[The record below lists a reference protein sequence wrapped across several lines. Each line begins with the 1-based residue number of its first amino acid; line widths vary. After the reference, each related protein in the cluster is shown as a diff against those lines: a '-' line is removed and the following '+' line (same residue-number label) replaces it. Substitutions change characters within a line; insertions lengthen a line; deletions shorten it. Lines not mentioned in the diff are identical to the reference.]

1 MIPYI
6 VVLKLKNYVNLHRI
20 LGLEK
25 SIKMKIGK
33 VIQWDMGH
41 RVLNHRSVCKGLHGH
56 RYKAEICVEGDLV
69 EKKDAS
75 EEGMVIDFADIK
87 KTAQKFIQEELDH
100 AFMVWEKDIELLE
113 FFKNSKGHKPVIVP
127 FTPTAENV
135 AAYIFNEL
143 KDKFTDVFK
152 TGLHLQS
159 VKLWETPSSYALFE
173 SE

>member
-1 MIPYI
+1 
-6 VVLKLKNYVNLHRI
+6 
-20 LGLEK
+20 
-25 SIKMKIGK
+25 MKIGK

-173 SE
+173 SEEDKGKDTINNS

>member
-1 MIPYI
+1 
-6 VVLKLKNYVNLHRI
+6 
-20 LGLEK
+20 
-25 SIKMKIGK
+25 MKIGK

-173 SE
+173 QSKTKVKAL

>member
-1 MIPYI
+1 
-6 VVLKLKNYVNLHRI
+6 
-20 LGLEK
+20 
-25 SIKMKIGK
+25 MKIGK

-41 RVLNHRSVCKGLHGH
+41 RVLNHRSVCNGLHGH

-135 AAYIFNEL
+135 AAYIFNQL

-159 VKLWETPSSYALFE
+159 VKLWETPSSYALYK

>member
-1 MIPYI
+1 
-6 VVLKLKNYVNLHRI
+6 
-20 LGLEK
+20 
-25 SIKMKIGK
+25 MKIGK

-69 EKKDAS
+69 EKKDVS

-87 KTAQKFIQEELDH
+87 KTAKKFIQEELDH

>member
-1 MIPYI
+1 
-6 VVLKLKNYVNLHRI
+6 
-20 LGLEK
+20 
-25 SIKMKIGK
+25 MKIGK

-100 AFMVWEKDIELLE
+100 AFMDWEKDIELLE

-159 VKLWETPSSYALFE
+159 VKLWETPSSYALYE

>member
-1 MIPYI
+1 
-6 VVLKLKNYVNLHRI
+6 
-20 LGLEK
+20 
-25 SIKMKIGK
+25 MKIGK

-159 VKLWETPSSYALFE
+159 VKPWETPSSYALFE
-173 SE
+173 QSKTKVKAL

>member
-1 MIPYI
+1 
-6 VVLKLKNYVNLHRI
+6 
-20 LGLEK
+20 
-25 SIKMKIGK
+25 MKIGK

-113 FFKNSKGHKPVIVP
+113 FFRNSKGHKPVIVP

>member
-1 MIPYI
+1 
-6 VVLKLKNYVNLHRI
+6 
-20 LGLEK
+20 
-25 SIKMKIGK
+25 MKIGK

-87 KTAQKFIQEELDH
+87 KTAQILIQEELDH

-152 TGLHLQS
+152 TGLRLQS
-159 VKLWETPSSYALFE
+159 VKLWETPSSYALYE
-173 SE
+173 EG

>member
-1 MIPYI
+1 
-6 VVLKLKNYVNLHRI
+6 
-20 LGLEK
+20 
-25 SIKMKIGK
+25 MKIGK
-33 VIQWDMGH
+33 IIQWDMGH

-56 RYKAEICVEGDLV
+56 RYKAEICVEGNLV
-69 EKKDAS
+69 EQKDAS

-87 KTAQKFIQEELDH
+87 KIAQKFIQEELDH

-135 AAYIFNEL
+135 AAYIFNKL

-159 VKLWETPSSYALFE
+159 VKLWETPSSYALYE

>member
-20 LGLEK
+20 LGLET

-113 FFKNSKGHKPVIVP
+113 FFKNSKGHKPVIVA

-135 AAYIFNEL
+135 AAYIFNKL
-143 KDKFTDVFK
+143 KDKFSDVFK

-159 VKLWETPSSYALFE
+159 VKLWETPSSYALYE

>member
-1 MIPYI
+1 
-6 VVLKLKNYVNLHRI
+6 
-20 LGLEK
+20 
-25 SIKMKIGK
+25 MKIGK

-69 EKKDAS
+69 EKKEVS

-159 VKLWETPSSYALFE
+159 VKLWETPSSYALYE

>member
-1 MIPYI
+1 
-6 VVLKLKNYVNLHRI
+6 
-20 LGLEK
+20 
-25 SIKMKIGK
+25 MKIGK

-87 KTAQKFIQEELDH
+87 KTAQKFVQEELDH

-113 FFKNSKGHKPVIVP
+113 FFRNSKGHKPVIVP

-135 AAYIFNEL
+135 AAYIFNQL

-159 VKLWETPSSYALFE
+159 VKLWETPSSYALYE